1 MGKRIFKI
9 EVQEILSRTIEIE
22 SSTAKSAREKVEKM
36 YRNQEIILDGDDFK
50 EKSIKI
56 VLV

>member
-1 MGKRIFKI
+1 MGKRIYKI

-22 SSTAKSAREKVEKM
+22 SSTAKSAREKVEEM
-36 YRNQEIILDGDDFK
+36 YRNQEIILGGDDFK

-56 VLV
+56 LLG

>member
-9 EVQEILSRTIEIE
+9 EVQEILSRTIEVE
-22 SSTAKSAREKVEKM
+22 SSTAKSAREKVEEM
-36 YRNQEIILDGDDFK
+36 YRNQEIVLGGDDFK

-56 VLV
+56 VLG

>member
-1 MGKRIFKI
+1 MGKRIYKI
-9 EVQEILSRTIEIE
+9 EVQEILSRTIENE
-22 SSTAKSAREKVEKM
+22 SSTAKSAREKVEEM

-56 VLV
+56 VLG

>member
-1 MGKRIFKI
+1 MGNRIFKI

-22 SSTAKSAREKVEKM
+22 SSTAKSAREKVEEM

-56 VLV
+56 VLW

>member
-1 MGKRIFKI
+1 MVKRIYKI

-22 SSTAKSAREKVEKM
+22 SYTAKSAREKVEEM
-36 YRNQEIILDGDDFK
+36 YRNQEIILGGDDFK

-56 VLV
+56 VLG

>member
-1 MGKRIFKI
+1 MGKRIYKI

-22 SSTAKSAREKVEKM
+22 ASTAKSAREKVEEM
-36 YRNQEIILDGDDFK
+36 YGNQEIILDGDDFK

-56 VLV
+56 VLG

>member
-1 MGKRIFKI
+1 MGKRIY
-9 EVQEILSRTIEIE
+9 T
-22 SSTAKSAREKVEKM
+22 REKVEEM

-56 VLV
+56 VLG